1 MNDMKGCKKL
11 LLILMVMALILSGCG
26 TPTTEQQPPEEPP
39 VEEPAPAPEPVVVP
53 DAPEPPAS
61 GYDDGVYRGTYGD
74 VGDQQVSIQFTLT
87 DGVISNVGYRHLFYR
102 ETDFRKIDED
112 DPMYPIKLQHDQVAD
127 YLEEKL
133 LAVMDDLYSPGDFVE
148 DIDAFSGATIRGNKI
163 HSAMMDALNRGV
175 YSPAGA
181 VYKSLPDSY
190 DDGVYRGLYEDGGF
204 QQLGVQFNLLDG
216 IIGDVSYRRLFY
228 AETDFLRI
236 EETDPMYPIT
246 LQHQQIAEYLEGKP
260 VVDIFDLFMPQDF
273 VEDIDAFSGATI
285 RGNKVFSA
293 FRDGLNRGVYSPT
306 DGVTTD
312 IGPYAD
318 GRYRGVYSDGGN
330 QQIGVQFNLENGNL
344 TNLTYRYLY
353 YANMDM
359 LALEEGNEY
368 YPITLQYEQALEH
381 LDGQTLEA
389 IFDLY
394 EPGEFVEDI
403 DAFSG
408 ATLRANKLLSAI
420 RDGLNRGIY

>member
-1 MNDMKGCKKL
+1 MRRWTKL
-11 LLILMVMALILSGCG
+11 LLILMVTVLILSGCG
-26 TPTTEQQPPEEPP
+26 TPTTEEPAPEEPP
-39 VEEPAPAPEPVVVP
+39 IEEPAPAPEPVEVP
-53 DAPEPPAS
+53 AAPEPPAS

-87 DGVISNVGYRHLFYR
+87 DGVISNVGYRHLFYGA
-102 ETDFRKIDED
+102 TDFRQIDED

-127 YLEEKL
+127 YLEGKPLSSMEE
-133 LAVMDDLYSPGDFVE
+133 LYSPGDFVE
-148 DIDAFSGATIRGNKI
+148 DIDAFSGATLRGNKI

-181 VYKSLPDSY
+181 VYKSLPDTY

-204 QQLGVQFNLLDG
+204 QQLGVQFNLTNG
-216 IIGDVSYRRLFY
+216 ILSDVSYRRLFY

-236 EETDPMYPIT
+236 QDTDPMYPIA
-246 LQHQQIAEYLEGKP
+246 LQHQQIADYLEGKP
-260 VVDIFDLFMPQDF
+260 LVDIFDLFMPQDF
-273 VEDIDAFSGATI
+273 VEDVDAFSGATI

-293 FRDGLNRGVYSPT
+293 FMDGLNRGVYSPT

-312 IGPYAD
+312 IGLYAD

-330 QQIGVQFNLENGNL
+330 QQIGVQFSLEDGNL
-344 TNLTYRYLY
+344 ADLTYRYLY

-359 LALEEGNEY
+359 LVLEEGDDF
-368 YPITLQYEQALEH
+368 YPITLQYEQALQH
-381 LDGQTLEA
+381 LDGQPLEM

-403 DAFSG
+403 DTYTG